1 MTDNKFKEK
10 LLSTKDEIIQNID
23 FFIELIEEDRV
34 KIMEHLLKYGDLR
47 KRDNNGQPLSKE
59 IVPLFIHYQPTVR
72 DLLHCVRTIDK
83 ICGIK
88 NKRPRKFE
96 KDDEHE

>member
-1 MTDNKFKEK
+1 MTDSEFKEK
-10 LLSTKDEIIQNID
+10 LLSIKDEIIQTID

-34 KIMEHLLKYGDLR
+34 KVMEHLLKYGDLR

-59 IVPLFIHYQPTVR
+59 IVPLFIHYQPTVH
-72 DLLHCVRTIDK
+72 DYLICIRTIDK

-88 NKRPRKFE
+88 NKRPRKYE
-96 KDDEHE
+96 VDDEYL

>member
-1 MTDNKFKEK
+1 MSDNEFKEK
-10 LLSTKDEIIQNID
+10 LLNVKQELIEEID
-23 FFIELIEEDRV
+23 FFIELIEKDRAKV
-34 KIMEHLLKYGDLR
+34 MEHLLKYGDLR

-59 IVPLFIHYQPTVR
+59 IVPLFIYYQPTVH
-72 DLLHCVRTIDK
+72 DLLCSVRTIDK

-96 KDDEHE
+96 IDDKYS